1 MYAKVNIMEN
11 EETGKP
17 LHEFYKSLVLG
28 DLGEA
33 VIDTM
38 CTMGIMDGEYKSTL
52 KGDTLDRVKG
62 IDAFIGDTSIQV
74 KLDARACE
82 TGNVALEVAEFKF
95 MRWSIK
101 ATNTGCIDKP
111 TARSTICCLCY
122 AGYRR
127 ISLETKHV
135 EVFVMVLANKVY
147 L

>member
-52 KGDTLDRVKG
+52 KGDKSGKWSKAAIFSFYATKN
-62 IDAFIGDTSIQV
+62 IFII
-74 KLDARACE
+74 KL
-82 TGNVALEVAEFKF
+82 
-95 MRWSIK
+95 M
-101 ATNTGCIDKP
+101 
-111 TARSTICCLCY
+111 
-122 AGYRR
+122 
-127 ISLETKHV
+127 
-135 EVFVMVLANKVY
+135 
-147 L
+147 